1 MRILTFGAFDILH
14 YGHMRLL
21 ERAAQRGDY
30 LIVGLASD
38 TLIASRGKP
47 EPFYSF
53 DIRREMLLHTRHVD
67 EVVLHDGP
75 VDGAG
80 RVKLITEKVRLI
92 RDMKIDEIVMGSDW
106 AGEYDVF
113 AQHCAVHYLD
123 RTPGISTSCIRK
135 QL

>member
-21 ERAAQRGDY
+21 ERAARRGNY

-38 TLIASRGKP
+38 ALIASRGKP
-47 EPFYSF
+47 RPFYDF
-53 DIRREMLLHTRHVD
+53 EIRREMLLHTRHVD
-67 EVVLHDGP
+67 EVVFHDGP
-75 VDGAG
+75 IDGTG
-80 RVKLITEKVRLI
+80 RVKLMAEKVRLI
-92 RDMKIDEIVMGSDW
+92 RHMKVDEIVMGSDW

-113 AQHCAVHYLD
+113 KPYCAVHYLD
-123 RTPGISTSCIRK
+123 RTPDISTSLIRQ